1 MSTELNEFIR
11 AALGKGLSRPKI
23 KEVLLEAK
31 WQEDDIE
38 QSLRYFAD
46 IDFPLPVPRRK
57 PYMSAREAFLYLLM
71 FLTLY
76 VSAFSFGAL
85 IYEFVNRAFPDT
97 ITAYGTN
104 FSRSS
109 VNTYLASLI
118 IAFPI
123 YMWISSMMTRKI
135 KKDADV
141 RGSKVRK
148 WLTYLTLFLTAGVI
162 IGDLITLLTRLFNGE
177 LTTRFGLKFL
187 TVLVIAGVIFLFY
200 LSDLRKEE
208 KSE

>member
-1 MSTELNEFIR
+1 MNHELNEFIR
-11 AALGKGLSRPKI
+11 TALSKGLSRDKI
-23 KEVLLEAK
+23 KEVLLKAS
-31 WQEDDIE
+31 WPEDE
-38 QSLRYFAD
+38 VSKALSYFAD
-46 IDFPLPVPRRK
+46 VDFPLPVPRRK

-85 IYEFVNRAFPDT
+85 IYEFINKAFPDT
-97 ITAYGTN
+97 INAYGQT
-104 FSRSS
+104 FSRTAI
-109 VNTYLASLI
+109 NNYLASLI

-123 YMWISSMMTRKI
+123 YMWISGMMNKKI

-148 WLTYLTLFLTAGVI
+148 WLTYLTLFITAGVI
-162 IGDLITLLTRLFNGE
+162 IGDLITLLNRLFNGE

-187 TVLVIAGVIFLFY
+187 TVLVIAGVIFLYY